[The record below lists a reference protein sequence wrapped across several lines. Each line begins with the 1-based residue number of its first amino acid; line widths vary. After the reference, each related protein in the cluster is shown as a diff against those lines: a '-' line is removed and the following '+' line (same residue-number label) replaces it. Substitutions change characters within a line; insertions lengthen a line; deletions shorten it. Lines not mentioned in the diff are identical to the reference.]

1 MWYAALVEDRAMKR
15 RDFITL
21 LGGAAAM
28 PLAAHAQKAALP
40 AIGWLAAG
48 SAVSNPQLGAL
59 RQSLGKAGYVEG
71 RDFTIEARSADQN
84 LDRLPELAAELVGRQ
99 VTMIVAPG
107 VPAARAAKAATATIP
122 IVFSMGAD
130 PVAFG
135 FVASLNRPGGN
146 LTGVANLGVGLG
158 PKHLELLHE
167 AVPAATVM
175 GLLVN
180 PANPSSG
187 LLVSELPAVAR
198 KLGLELHIL
207 QARAESEF
215 EPAFATLHQLG
226 AGGLVISNEGLF
238 LGRSEELAALALRH
252 RMPAIHVAPDFV
264 PSGGLMSYGGSAGE
278 NARLIGFY
286 VARILKGEKPADLPV
301 QQYTNIA
308 FAINLKTAKALGLT
322 VPLTLQYAA
331 DEVVE

>member
-1 MWYAALVEDRAMKR
+1 MTAMKR

-21 LGGAAAM
+21 LAGAAAM
-28 PLAAHAQKAALP
+28 PLPAHAQKAALP
-40 AIGWLAAG
+40 VIGFLAAG
-48 SAVSNPQLGAL
+48 SAASSAPLGAL
-59 RQSLGKAGYVEG
+59 RQSLPKAGYVEG
-71 RDFTIEARSADQN
+71 RDFTIDVLAADQN
-84 LDRLPELAAELVGRQ
+84 LDRLPELAAELVRRQ
-99 VTMIVAPG
+99 VAMIVAPG

-122 IVFSMGAD
+122 IVFSMGTD

-158 PKHLELLHE
+158 PKHLELLHD

-175 GLLVN
+175 GLLAN

-187 LLVSELPAVAR
+187 PVVSELPAAAR

-238 LGRSEELAALALRH
+238 IGRSEELAALALRH

-264 PSGGLMSYGGSAGE
+264 PSGGLMSYGGSAAE
-278 NARLIGFY
+278 SARLIGFY

-301 QQYTNIA
+301 QQFTNIEL
-308 FAINLKTAKALGLT
+308 AINLKTAKALGIE
-322 VPLTLQYAA
+322 VPPALLIRA
-331 DEVVE
+331 DEVIE

>member
-1 MWYAALVEDRAMKR
+1 MTAMKR

-21 LGGAAAM
+21 LAGAAAM
-28 PLAAHAQKAALP
+28 PLPAHAQKAALP
-40 AIGWLAAG
+40 VIGFLAAG
-48 SAVSNPQLGAL
+48 SAASSAPLGAL
-59 RQSLGKAGYVEG
+59 RQSLPKAGYVEG
-71 RDFTIEARSADQN
+71 RDFTIDVLAADQN
-84 LDRLPELAAELVGRQ
+84 LDRLPELAAELVRRQ
-99 VTMIVAPG
+99 VAMIVAPG

-122 IVFSMGAD
+122 IVFSMGTD
-130 PVAFG
+130 PVAFE

-158 PKHLELLHE
+158 PKHLELLHD

-175 GLLVN
+175 GLLAN

-187 LLVSELPAVAR
+187 PVVSELPAAAR

-238 LGRSEELAALALRH
+238 IGRSEELAALALRH

-264 PSGGLMSYGGSAGE
+264 PSGGLMSYGGSAAE
-278 NARLIGFY
+278 SARLIGFY

-301 QQYTNIA
+301 QQFTNIEL
-308 FAINLKTAKALGLT
+308 AINLKTAKALGIE
-322 VPLTLQYAA
+322 VPPALLIRA
-331 DEVVE
+331 DEVIE

>member
-1 MWYAALVEDRAMKR
+1 MMRR

-21 LGGAAAM
+21 LGGAAAT

-48 SAVSNPQLGAL
+48 SVVNPQLGAL
-59 RQSLGKAGYVEG
+59 RQSLDKAGYVEG

-84 LDRLPELAAELVGRQ
+84 LDRLPELAAELVNRQ

-122 IVFSMGAD
+122 IVFSMGTD
-130 PVAFG
+130 PVAFE

-158 PKHLELLHE
+158 PKHLELLHD

-175 GLLVN
+175 GLLAN

-187 LLVSELPAVAR
+187 PVVSELPAAAR

-238 LGRSEELAALALRH
+238 IGRSEELAALALRH

-264 PSGGLMSYGGSAGE
+264 PSGGLMSYGGSAAE
-278 NARLIGFY
+278 SARLIGFY

-301 QQYTNIA
+301 QQFTNIEL
-308 FAINLKTAKALGLT
+308 AINLKTAKALGIE
-322 VPLTLQYAA
+322 VPPALLIRA
-331 DEVVE
+331 DEVIE

>member
-1 MWYAALVEDRAMKR
+1 MTAMKR

-21 LGGAAAM
+21 LAGAAAM
-28 PLAAHAQKAALP
+28 PLPAHAQKAALP
-40 AIGWLAAG
+40 VIGFLAAG
-48 SAVSNPQLGAL
+48 SAASSAPLGAL
-59 RQSLGKAGYVEG
+59 RQSLPKAGYVEG
-71 RDFTIEARSADQN
+71 RDFTIDVLAADQN
-84 LDRLPELAAELVGRQ
+84 LDRLPELAAELVRRQ
-99 VTMIVAPG
+99 VAMIVAPG

-122 IVFSMGAD
+122 IVFSMGTD
-130 PVAFG
+130 PVAFE

-158 PKHLELLHE
+158 PKHLELLHD

-175 GLLVN
+175 GLLAN

-187 LLVSELPAVAR
+187 PVVSELPAAAR

-238 LGRSEELAALALRH
+238 IGRSEELAALALRH
-252 RMPAIHVAPDFV
+252 RMPAIHVTPDFV
-264 PSGGLMSYGGSAGE
+264 ASGGLMSYGGSATE
-278 NARLIGFY
+278 RARLIGFY

-301 QQYTNIA
+301 QQFTNIEL
-308 FAINLKTAKALGLT
+308 AINLKTAKALGIE
-322 VPLTLQYAA
+322 VPPALLIRA
-331 DEVVE
+331 DEVIE